1 MNIYL
6 LTIIVYA
13 VLLIGMGYFIGKHVK
28 GAADFFVGSRNFG
41 WPLLF
46 TTLIAAN
53 IGAGSTVG
61 VTGLA
66 YRYGV
71 SSWWWI
77 GCSGLGSL
85 LLAYV
90 VGPKVWEVGKK
101 YNLYTM
107 GDYLDMRY
115 ARAFRAVTST
125 MMAVGTLALFSGQLI
140 GIAWILDVVAG
151 IDKIYG
157 IIIGAVVVTL
167 YFSAGGLRSAAIVNI
182 LELAVILLGFV
193 VATPFALSYVGGF
206 SGLQSTIAQNMNNVA
221 HTSAYFAWD
230 GIGYTTII
238 GYFLML
244 TPAFC
249 ISPGLIGKVYSAKN
263 TKAVKIGTLL
273 NGIVQLLFAFLP
285 LIIGMCAYAA
295 FPELKNPELALP
307 TAMKEMMPFSIAALA
322 LAAIFAAEVSTADT
336 VLFMLATSISKD
348 LYKTFFKPEAT
359 DTQLLSFSR
368 KATVVCGIV
377 GIVVAHFMANII
389 TALSIFYSLM
399 TVSLAAPFLFGL
411 FSTKASTKGAFCSA
425 GIGVLLTLFLQ
436 FTQGGKGPWLL
447 NATSTGIIVASVMMF
462 LSLYLFPKK
471 SKE

>member
-6 LTIIVYA
+6 LTIICYA
-13 VLLIGMGYFIGKHVK
+13 ILLIGIGYFIGRHVK
-28 GAADFFVGSRNFG
+28 GAADFFVGNRTFG

-46 TTLIAAN
+46 TTLLAAN

-66 YRYGV
+66 YKYGL

-77 GCSGLGSL
+77 GCSGVGSL
-85 LLAYV
+85 ILAYF
-90 VGPKVWEVGKK
+90 VGPKVWEAAKK

-115 ARAFRAVTST
+115 AKAFRAITST

-151 IDKIYG
+151 IDKLYG
-157 IIIGAVVVTL
+157 IIIGSVVVTI

-182 LELAVILLGFV
+182 LELAVILLGFI
-193 VATPFALSYVGGF
+193 VATPFALNYVGGF
-206 SGLQSTIAQNMNNVA
+206 SGLQSAITQNIGNA
-221 HTSAYFAWD
+221 TQTASYFAWD
-230 GIGYTTII
+230 GIGYTAII

-249 ISPGLIGKVYSAKN
+249 ISPGLIGKVYSAEN
-263 TKAVKIGTLL
+263 TRAVKIGTLL
-273 NGIVQLLFAFLP
+273 NGIVQLLFAFCP
-285 LIIGMCAYAA
+285 LLIGMCAYAA
-295 FPELKNPELALP
+295 FPELKNQELALP

-336 VLFMLATSISKD
+336 VLFMLSTSISKD
-348 LYKTFFKPEAT
+348 LYKTFFNTGAT
-359 DTQLLSFSR
+359 DEELLAFSR
-368 KATVVCGIV
+368 KATIVCGIL
-377 GIVVAHFMANII
+377 GIIVAHFMSNII

-411 FSTKASTKGAFCSA
+411 FSARASTKGAFCSA
-425 GIGVLLTLFLQ
+425 GIGVLLTLILQ
-436 FTQGGKGPWLL
+436 FSNGGKGFWIL
-447 NATSTGIIVASVMMF
+447 NATSTGILAAIIVMF
-462 LSLYLFPKK
+462 VSLHVFPKK
-471 SKE
+471 IKE